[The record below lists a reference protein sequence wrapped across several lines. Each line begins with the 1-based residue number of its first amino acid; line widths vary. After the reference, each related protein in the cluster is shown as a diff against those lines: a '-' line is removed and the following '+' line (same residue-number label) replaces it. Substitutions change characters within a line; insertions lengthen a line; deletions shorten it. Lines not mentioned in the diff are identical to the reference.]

1 MKEVFDM
8 DLYYNIRNEQLLTH
22 LQITL
27 GRMLFAASVD
37 GPFSNDLL
45 QFVQYNLGG
54 MTYLIFLSLEF
65 KVYIS
70 FRLLIDNMPCQV

>member
-1 MKEVFDM
+1 MNRTVT
-8 DLYYNIRNEQLLTH
+8 YALTNH
-22 LQITL
+22 F
-27 GRMLFAASVD
+27 RADAFCAATVD